1 VALPPGKPLFVYC
14 NPARMHVT
22 TMLPD
27 KYLDMIGVKGGK
39 GASRWACITEG
50 HE

>member
-39 GASRWACITEG
+39 GVFRRGKVTP
-50 HE
+50 